1 MKLSDISIGNY
12 IFQDGKIIQVDL
24 SILEDINKNPI
35 KYNGIS
41 LSEEILLNLGFSKN
55 YINGYIGVD
64 KTNFVMKYP
73 RTIDL
78 NQSNFAIEY
87 RSVGRSKYV
96 VLNYVHQVQNFFRLI
111 ENKELILNVEDEII
125 I

>member
-1 MKLSDISIGNY
+1 
-12 IFQDGKIIQVDL
+12 
-24 SILEDINKNPI
+24 
-35 KYNGIS
+35 
-41 LSEEILLNLGFSKN
+41 
-55 YINGYIGVD
+55 
-64 KTNFVMKYP
+64 MKYP